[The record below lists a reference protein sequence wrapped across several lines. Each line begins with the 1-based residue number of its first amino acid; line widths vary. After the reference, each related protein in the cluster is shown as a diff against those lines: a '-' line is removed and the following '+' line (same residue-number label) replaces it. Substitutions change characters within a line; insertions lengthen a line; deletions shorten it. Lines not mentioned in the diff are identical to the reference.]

1 MATEKRLICDPKTG
15 DSYYHIRHASGL
27 DIFVMEMPGFTG
39 SYAAFG
45 THYGSVHTDFIS
57 PSGEKARDPMGIAH
71 FLEHK
76 LFENEECD
84 AYELYAET
92 GANANAYTSFDK
104 TVYLFECTDN
114 FNDSLKILLES
125 VTSPY
130 FTDRSVEKEQG
141 IIAQEILMCE
151 DNPFRRVYFNLLKAA
166 YHTHPVRE
174 EIAGTVGS
182 ISHIDKD
189 TLYRA
194 HEAFYDLSNMIL
206 CCSGN
211 CNIDSIIAVAD
222 EVLKPAKNTAP
233 KLVNCDEPRGVYQK
247 RITEKMAVGL
257 PMFAIGYKADP
268 DEGVE
273 LCRKEY
279 ISAFL
284 LDMIFGQTSRFY
296 KENTENGLINSRF
309 ETETNSGDGFLINI
323 ISGESKDPDRVLELM
338 NLEIGRIKREG
349 LDQGEF
355 DALKKT
361 AYGSAIRGF
370 NNVAAC
376 SSVML
381 ESHMRGY
388 DAYEPSR
395 IIASI
400 TLDEVLSSIDDLL
413 DTERTCISVITG
425 E

>member
-1 MATEKRLICDPKTG
+1 MKTEKHIITDPKTG

-57 PSGEKARDPMGIAH
+57 AGGERISDPKGIAH

-84 AYELYAET
+84 VYELYAET

-114 FNDSLKILLES
+114 FNESLRILLES

-151 DNPFRRVYFNLLKAA
+151 DNPFRKVYFDLLKAA
-166 YHTHPVRE
+166 YHNHPVSE
-174 EIAGTVGS
+174 EIAGTVES

-194 HEAFYDLSNMIL
+194 HGEFYDLSNMIL

-211 CNIDSIIAVAD
+211 CKADDIIAVAD
-222 EVLKPAKNTAP
+222 GVLKKCKGVPPKHLAP
-233 KLVNCDEPRGVYQK
+233 NEPRDVKQK
-247 RITEKMAVGL
+247 RFTSRMEVGI

-268 DEGVE
+268 DEGVD

-279 ISAFL
+279 VSAFL
-284 LDMIFGQTSRFY
+284 LDLIFGQTSRFY

-323 ISGESKDPDRVLELM
+323 LSGESKDPDRVFELM
-338 NLEIGRIKREG
+338 NREILKIKQEG
-349 LDQGEF
+349 LDEGEF
-355 DALKKT
+355 NALKKT

-370 NNVAAC
+370 NNVSAC
-376 SSVML
+376 SSMMM
-381 ESHMRGY
+381 EAHMRGY
-388 DAYEPSR
+388 DVYEPSR

-400 TLDEVLSSIDDLL
+400 TLEEVLASIDDLL
-413 DTERTCISVITG
+413 DTERSCIAIIEG